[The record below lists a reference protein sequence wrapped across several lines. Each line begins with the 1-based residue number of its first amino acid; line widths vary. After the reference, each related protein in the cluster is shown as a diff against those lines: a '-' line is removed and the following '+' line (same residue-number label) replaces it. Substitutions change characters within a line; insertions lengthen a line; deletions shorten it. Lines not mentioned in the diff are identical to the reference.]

1 MTHLHQTLVDILMQT
16 GKSNYMWIYFIENNA
31 RPLQLQMFKWKSLG
45 CKPELHRLGV
55 CWCSHMVIL
64 HGHVKGPPPGL
75 EDTRVWNAG
84 LFFEEHFMYAHKLHV
99 AKKVKVLDQNVF
111 KKVLKIHCGVE
122 KLHSGIPWSDIHDN
136 DLGRQVYICSEFS
149 NKNKQTKDKRS
160 IKWVGHLVNRFR
172 DRIMHVRWNP
182 CVRYHIHRWTGLSD
196 APHPRRR
203 KASRFHIG
211 DTGRA

>member
-1 MTHLHQTLVDILMQT
+1 MQT

-31 RPLQLQMFKWKSLG
+31 RPLQLQTFKWKSLG

-75 EDTRVWNAG
+75 EDPRVWNAG

-111 KKVLKIHCGVE
+111 KNVLKIHCGVE

-149 NKNKQTKDKRS
+149 NKNKQTKG
-160 IKWVGHLVNRFR
+160 V
-172 DRIMHVRWNP
+172 
-182 CVRYHIHRWTGLSD
+182 
-196 APHPRRR
+196 
-203 KASRFHIG
+203 
-211 DTGRA
+211 